1 MLRIIFLTDRHRLN
15 KHFLSWYVDDAIYD
29 KMLNYSFVL
38 RFQIAWKETTN
49 NNMHCIHFSLFLK
62 ITLIQHFSC
71 YLLYST
77 CSFTWLHYVN
87 IGKHILYSVYC
98 LMERRKPF
106 KMCPPKSTQK
116 DKKAPGKTTFKN
128 VYCSRAR
135 ASFTFFSCF
144 GSGSVLSKF

>member
-87 IGKHILYSVYC
+87 IGKHILYCTALWRGGNLLKCV
-98 LMERRKPF
+98 LLNQHRKI
-106 KMCPPKSTQK
+106 
-116 DKKAPGKTTFKN
+116 KKAPGKTTFKN
-128 VYCSRAR
+128 VYCS
-135 ASFTFFSCF
+135 SKSKLHFFLLFWLRQCI
-144 GSGSVLSKF
+144 K

>member
-62 ITLIQHFSC
+62 ITLIQHFVC

-87 IGKHILYSVYC
+87 IGKHILYCTALWRGGNLLKCV
-98 LMERRKPF
+98 LLNQHRKIKKLLGKQHL
-106 KMCPPKSTQK
+106 KMCTVQEQEQASLFSLVL
-116 DKKAPGKTTFKN
+116 APA
-128 VYCSRAR
+128 VY
-135 ASFTFFSCF
+135 
-144 GSGSVLSKF
+144 